1 MSRKFLDLSVSLQ
14 EGIKSDP
21 DFMLPKINYHYHKE
35 TAEEMISFFPGLKK
49 TDLPGEEGWA
59 METITVSTHNGT
71 HMDAPWHFDCGEK
84 FIDQTP
90 LETCLGTADLVRLP
104 NTRPRELLTVSHLG
118 PLADTFQAG
127 HHLLLNTNWS
137 KRFGEELYV
146 PELPRI
152 GEELAHWCVD
162 RGVKILGVEP
172 LSVAN
177 VLDAEELTRIHR
189 ILLSG
194 GVTIVEGLVNLALI
208 PVERCFFAARTAY
221 NRWRRDSGARPVDGS
236 SR

>member
-1 MSRKFLDLSVSLQ
+1 MFGPLRSDSFTMLIDLTRTITQEMPRVSL
-14 EGIKSDP
+14 EPVKTTERGGWNTS
-21 DFMLPKINYHYHKE
+21 MYHLYSH
-35 TAEEMISFFPGLKK
+35 S
-49 TDLPGEEGWA
+49 
-59 METITVSTHNGT
+59 GT

-177 VLDAEELTRIHR
+177 GLDAEELTRIHR

-194 GVTIVEGLVNLALI
+194 GVTIVEGLVNLDLI
-208 PVERCFFAARTAY
+208 PVERCFFAALPLKIHR
-221 NRWRRDSGARPVDGS
+221 GDGCPCRAFAS
-236 SR
+236 TEALAI